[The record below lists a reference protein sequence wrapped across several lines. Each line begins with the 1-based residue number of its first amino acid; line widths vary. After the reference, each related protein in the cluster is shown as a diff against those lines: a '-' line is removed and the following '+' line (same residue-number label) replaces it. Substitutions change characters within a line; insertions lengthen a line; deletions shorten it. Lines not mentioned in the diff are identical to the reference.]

1 MCCPWIQHWVV
12 EADKFRDVD
21 YISITTANHV
31 AKDYLD
37 HLAIVQ
43 NANSTI
49 ADRTCAQNVTPTRLM
64 RVTLNKLEGQRRTV
78 EWL

>member
-1 MCCPWIQHWVV
+1 MFCPWIQHWVV

-31 AKDYLD
+31 AKNYLD

-64 RVTLNKLEGQRRTV
+64 RVTLNKLEGSKTYC
-78 EWL
+78 